1 MPLPLTRARTGRVVA
16 VLSTLLIAAAVAPPA
31 HAHEDSSSDEPAS
44 GAETTSTTSTS
55 TTVPSVPGV
64 DDPLERQ
71 REIEQRIRELED
83 AIGEASAE
91 EAALIRE
98 LSETQARLDEIDGE
112 LASIDAE
119 LATANARLA
128 EAQQEVDR
136 LQARYV
142 GLTRRQREA
151 TRARDRVEDDVADLA
166 AELYRRAG
174 GNEAAAVT
182 SLALDAE
189 TPGELFAGTRYL
201 ANAVQDGRRE
211 ILELRSLEEQ
221 VASMRDLLEE
231 RRDEARAARDVVARE
246 QAQIAALKARQEE
259 ARREASA
266 TIARQEQLVE
276 EIHAKKHQF
285 NARIE
290 ELRAESNRIAGFLR
304 DRQGGQTLAPGGSGL
319 LALPIAAPITSTFG
333 QRRHPILGTT
343 RLHAGVD
350 LGAGHGTPVH
360 ASAAGEVV
368 WAGPRGG
375 YGNTVI
381 IDHHNAL
388 ATLYAHQSSV
398 AVSVGQTVEQGQ
410 VVGAVGST
418 GLSTGP
424 HLHWE
429 VRERG
434 TPVDPLRY
442 L

>member
-31 HAHEDSSSDEPAS
+31 HAHEDASTDEPAS
-44 GAETTSTTSTS
+44 SAETTTTTSTS

-64 DDPLERQ
+64 DDPRERQ

-119 LATANARLA
+119 LTTANARLA

-231 RRDEARAARDVVARE
+231 RRDEARAARDVVARQ

-276 EIHAKKHQF
+276 EVHAKKHQF

-319 LALPIAAPITSTFG
+319 LALPIDAPITSTFG
-333 QRRHPILGTT
+333 QRRHPILDTT
-343 RLHAGVD
+343 RLHAGID

-360 ASAAGEVV
+360 ASAPGEVV